1 LFPLLFFPDF
11 LLNDPEALSSSAVVG
26 VLLPIAARLSLWEGE
41 VMPIIEPSDWV
52 NFWNIPVLDDGDS
65 VDYGAVVLS
74 MIVDSLLW
82 ELIISL
88 AKLLIMGSE
97 VISSLLFFPPGE
109 ISVDLSIVVG
119 SMVTEGLVAPRLLA
133 GAVVFFAAVF
143 LVTAG
148 EEGCFD
154 VVVTFFWHL
163 GSGETS
169 TEVLLVD
176 LIPRR
181 RRRGGVI
188 LLEWFGG

>member
-1 LFPLLFFPDF
+1 
-11 LLNDPEALSSSAVVG
+11 
-26 VLLPIAARLSLWEGE
+26 
-41 VMPIIEPSDWV
+41 MPIIEPSDWV